1 MSDDIVLNASQYP
14 GAMRYAKLH
23 NISFRQLVESCLAKF
38 QLPTAKKEDATL
50 QLPPHLEKLGGC
62 LTGLSDPND
71 EKLNCLL
78 GKYK

>member
-1 MSDDIVLNASQYP
+1 MSDDIVLN
-14 GAMRYAKLH
+14 
-23 NISFRQLVESCLAKF
+23 
-38 QLPTAKKEDATL
+38 ATL

-78 GKYK
+78 EKYK

>member
-1 MSDDIVLNASQYP
+1 MSDDIVLN
-14 GAMRYAKLH
+14 
-23 NISFRQLVESCLAKF
+23 
-38 QLPTAKKEDATL
+38 ATL

-78 GKYK
+78 SPTSRC

>member
-1 MSDDIVLNASQYP
+1 MDGDIVLNANQYP
-14 GAMRYAKLH
+14 GAMKYAKLH
-23 NISFRQLVESCLAKF
+23 NISFKQLVESCLAKF

-62 LTGLSDPND
+62 LADVSDPSD

-78 GKYK
+78 EKYK